1 MEYNKILKKIH
12 SNEVAIGLNLALN
25 SPHLIEFF
33 EVANVDHFDEL
44 NILENPQSTFFKKT
58 ISLIKNNSERN
69 ILW

>member
-1 MEYNKILKKIH
+1 MYVEAYN
-12 SNEVAIGLNLALN
+12 SNERI
-25 SPHLIEFF
+25 IEFF

-69 ILW
+69 IL